1 MGKKK
6 AVKNMSEEI
15 EYRCFIGGLSWS
27 TSDRGLK
34 DAFDKFGKLLE
45 AKVTTPLSCLCA
57 YYFYFFNSFGLNE
70 ILFYPLLLLMSMFQ
84 IDYGFFFLSLPT
96 EDMCLLV

>member
-1 MGKKK
+1 MLIEQSKLYMPTFYLKWGKKK

-45 AKVTTPLSCLCA
+45 AKVTTPLLCFCA
-57 YYFYFFNSFGLNE
+57 YYCYFLIHFACMKFCF
-70 ILFYPLLLLMSMFQ
+70 ILFCF
-84 IDYGFFFLSLPT
+84 
-96 EDMCLLV
+96 

>member
-1 MGKKK
+1 
-6 AVKNMSEEI
+6 MSEEI

-45 AKVTTPLSCLCA
+45 AKVTTPLLCLCA
-57 YYFYFFNSFGLNE
+57 YYFYFLIDLACMKFCF
-70 ILFYPLLLLMSMFQ
+70 ILFCF
-84 IDYGFFFLSLPT
+84 
-96 EDMCLLV
+96 

>member
-1 MGKKK
+1 MLIEQSKLYMPTFLSEMGKKK

-45 AKVTTPLSCLCA
+45 AKVTTPLLCLCGF
-57 YYFYFFNSFGLNE
+57 YFYFLIHFACVKFCF
-70 ILFYPLLLLMSMFQ
+70 ILFTFDEYVSN
-84 IDYGFFFLSLPT
+84 
-96 EDMCLLV
+96 